1 METATAEVVYLE
13 TTEEYVGIKI
23 DRNKDKDL
31 SEQAKKLLTDY
42 YQTKEE
48 MSPQQAYARA
58 AVAYCNGDMEL
69 AQRIY
74 NLSLIHI

>member
-31 SEQAKKLLTDY
+31 SEQAKKLLTDL
-42 YQTKEE
+42 
-48 MSPQQAYARA
+48 
-58 AVAYCNGDMEL
+58 V
-69 AQRIY
+69 RI
-74 NLSLIHI
+74 

>member
-48 MSPQQAYARA
+48 IHLVM
-58 AVAYCNGDMEL
+58 V
-69 AQRIY
+69 IW
-74 NLSLIHI
+74 NLPREFTTM